1 MVTGVRVAQAPS
13 TLTPNQIR
21 GFWAAWGGW
30 ALDGMDASIYAVV
43 LVPALMELLPRSG
56 IAATAANIGY
66 YGSILLALFL
76 FGWGLSMV
84 WGPIADRFGRVRALM
99 LTILCYSLFTFLCA
113 LVTNIWQLAVL
124 RVLCGIGIGGEQP
137 IGGTFVAE
145 EWPEDRRKMGAGY
158 MHTGYYFGFFLA
170 ALANYFIGANFGWRW
185 MFALGGAPA
194 LLVGW
199 IRRGVH
205 ESATWQEKRGDA
217 SRRPSM
223 GQSFMQLFSPAYRR
237 RTIVNSL
244 LFLVSIIGLW
254 AGSIYVP
261 TAVTQIALRQG
272 VASADA
278 ARLASYGTG
287 LLSIG
292 TILGCVLLPV
302 IAERLGRRLTMGLYF
317 VLMGASIAIAFGYVV
332 YIAPNALRR
341 GNEGQTAAGLS
352 IEPVLE
358 LVDAT
363 VEKDG
368 RRVLDGITLTIHAG
382 EHTAIVGP
390 NGAGKSILVRLL
402 THEDRAI
409 APDAGISPVRVFGNG
424 NWHVFDLRSQLGII
438 SADLHH
444 RFVAGNSEGRIA
456 AETRVLSGFLASD
469 GILRYGAITDDMRR
483 RAADALDRM
492 GIAHLARRWMDE
504 MSSGEARRGLLPPA
518 LGTSPRALLLDEP
531 TTGLDLAAR
540 HDFME
545 RVRKIARD
553 GTTLILITHHI
564 DEIVPEIE
572 RVILLREGRIAAAGA
587 KRSVLTAERLSDLFS
602 APIALE
608 ESDGYFY
615 ARPGGARR
623 KFKV

>member
-13 TLTPNQIR
+13 KLTPNQIR

-43 LVPALMELLPRSG
+43 LVPALTDLLPRSG
-56 IAATAANIGY
+56 IAATPANVGY
-66 YGSILLALFL
+66 YGSVLLALFL

-84 WGPIADRFGRVRALM
+84 WGPVADRFGRVRALM

-113 LVTNIWQLAVL
+113 LVTNIWQLAAL

-205 ESATWQEKRGDA
+205 ESATWQEKLGGA

-223 GQSFMQLFSPAYRR
+223 RQSFMKLFSPAYRR

-261 TAVTQIALRQG
+261 TAVTQIALRHG

-317 VLMGASIAIAFGYVV
+317 VLMGASIAIAFGYVF
-332 YIAPNALRR
+332 YIAPNALPAFYAMVFLLGLGGANFAMYTLWIPEQYTTECR
-341 GNEGQTAAGLS
+341 GSAIGFTSS
-352 IEPVLE
+352 IGRFVGVAMVF
-358 LVDAT
+358 LV
-363 VEKDG
+363 
-368 RRVLDGITLTIHAG
+368 
-382 EHTAIVGP
+382 
-390 NGAGKSILVRLL
+390 GAGIARYGSLGVPVAITAVAFVIGLLVL
-402 THEDRAI
+402 
-409 APDAGISPVRVFGNG
+409 P
-424 NWHVFDLRSQLGII
+424 
-438 SADLHH
+438 
-444 RFVAGNSEGRIA
+444 A
-456 AETRVLSGFLASD
+456 AKETR
-469 GILRYGAITDDMRR
+469 
-483 RAADALDRM
+483 
-492 GIAHLARRWMDE
+492 
-504 MSSGEARRGLLPPA
+504 GEPLPA
-518 LGTSPRALLLDEP
+518 
-531 TTGLDLAAR
+531 
-540 HDFME
+540 
-545 RVRKIARD
+545 
-553 GTTLILITHHI
+553 
-564 DEIVPEIE
+564 
-572 RVILLREGRIAAAGA
+572 
-587 KRSVLTAERLSDLFS
+587 
-602 APIALE
+602 
-608 ESDGYFY
+608 
-615 ARPGGARR
+615 
-623 KFKV
+623 